1 MQIVIPQTIKWADTG
16 EADRVATLKRPPP
29 PEGNF
34 QQAVANIISRVRE
47 DGDTALLEFGE
58 KFDDVVL
65 SQLEVT
71 KQEWAS
77 AESQVTAEVLQAMDE
92 AISRIYVFHAAG
104 KPLPVSMETS
114 PGLRC
119 EARYLPIS
127 PVGLYVPGGTAPLLS
142 TVIMLAI
149 PAQIAGADQVVLC
162 TPPDKN
168 GQVAPAILAAASR
181 CGIRRVFKVGGA
193 QAIAAMG
200 LGTETIPACAKLF
213 GPGNAWVTEAKQQI
227 SALPGGAARDMPA
240 GPSEV
245 MVIADKHAD
254 VKAVCWDLLSQA
266 EHGVDSQAIVIS
278 DNPDFLQELGQQL
291 PALAESLPRADI
303 LQQSLRYLRRILV
316 ESIDVA
322 VEISNRYAPEHLILN
337 CNDANQEA
345 DKITAAGSVFIGP
358 WTPESLGDYCSGT
371 NHVLPTY
378 GYARAYSAL
387 SVSDFMRRMTMQRAS
402 HFALRNTG
410 PVAMTLA
417 RAEGLEAHAMAVE
430 YRLSSRKAVQ

>member
-1 MQIVIPQTIKWADTG
+1 MKILIPQTIEWANIS
-16 EADRVATLKRPPP
+16 EAEREVTLGRPPA
-29 PEGNF
+29 PEGDF
-34 QQAVANIISRVRE
+34 QQTVANIISSVRE
-47 DGDTALLEFGE
+47 NGDAALREFGE

-71 KQEWAS
+71 AQEWAA
-77 AESQVTAEVLQAMDE
+77 AEPQLATELLRAMDE
-92 AISRIYVFHAAG
+92 AISRIYAFHAAG
-104 KPLPVSMETS
+104 KPSPISMETS

-127 PVGLYVPGGTAPLLS
+127 PVGLYVPGGTAPLIS

-149 PAQIAGADQVVLC
+149 PAKIADSDQVVLC

-181 CGIRRVFKVGGA
+181 CGIKRVFKVGGA

-227 SALPGGAARDMPA
+227 AALPGGAARDMPA

-245 MVIADKHAD
+245 LVIADSDAD
-254 VKAVCWDLLSQA
+254 VIAVCWDLLSQA
-266 EHGVDSQAIVIS
+266 EHGPDSQAIVIS
-278 DNPDFLQELGQQL
+278 DNQDFLEQLGQQL
-291 PALAESLPRADI
+291 PALAESLPRANI

-316 ESIDVA
+316 ESIDA
-322 VEISNRYAPEHLILN
+322 ALEISNRYAPEHLILN
-337 CNDANQEA
+337 CNDANQKA
-345 DKITAAGSVFIGP
+345 DKVTAAGSVFIGP

-378 GYARAYSAL
+378 GYARAYSGL

-410 PVAMTLA
+410 PAAMTLA

-430 YRLSSRKAVQ
+430 YRLNCRKASQ